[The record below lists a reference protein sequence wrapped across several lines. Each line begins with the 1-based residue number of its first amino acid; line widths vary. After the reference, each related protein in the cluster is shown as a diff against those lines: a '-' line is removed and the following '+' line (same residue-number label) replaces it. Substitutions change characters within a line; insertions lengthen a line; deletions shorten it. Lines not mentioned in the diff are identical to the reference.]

1 MKKMITM
8 LLVAIF
14 TITSAQAERG
24 FATIHGDTT
33 IITNGE
39 DTVRFV
45 GVNGLSK
52 RITALLDD
60 TLLNLKAEE
69 SQNDSVALQ
78 STEAQQEI
86 ERLKANVEMQ
96 TVWSNMASE
105 IMSYIMTGIAFIVLF
120 SLFFYYLH
128 RRRKYKMVEKAIEN
142 NYPLP
147 GYIFGATQEAPRVVY
162 TPMPTPP
169 PFNGN
174 RNDAVTGTPLNN
186 TGAAQQGQ
194 PYAAQ
199 MPQRPIGDHI
209 DWHQMKGGFMTA
221 ITGLAFMLFFALTGA
236 TPLACMFTIL
246 LLMGLGKMWLNYQD
260 QKNAISTWKQ
270 QQTWYG
276 NITTQQTPPVQPAQ
290 DNNVQQPQSNEQ
302 QQ

>member
-1 MKKMITM
+1 MILM
-8 LLVAIF
+8 LLVAMF

-52 RITALLDD
+52 RITAMLDD
-60 TLLNLKAEE
+60 TLLNLKAGD
-69 SQNDSVALQ
+69 SQNDSIAQANAEDTMGVEEFPIKDSTQKIWADTSETIVA
-78 STEAQQEI
+78 S
-86 ERLKANVEMQ
+86 
-96 TVWSNMASE
+96 
-105 IMSYIMTGIAFIVLF
+105 IMTGITFIVLF
-120 SLFFYYLH
+120 SLLFYYLH

-147 GYIFGATQEAPRVVY
+147 GYIFGAAQETPRVVY

-169 PFNGN
+169 PFNVN
-174 RNDAVTGTPLNN
+174 RNDTVTGTPLNN
-186 TGAAQQGQ
+186 ADAAQQGQ
-194 PYAAQ
+194 QYAAQ
-199 MPQRPIGDHI
+199 MPQQPLGDQI
-209 DWHQMKGGFMTA
+209 DWHQMKGGFTTA
-221 ITGLAFMLFFALTGA
+221 VTGLAFMLFFAVVGA

-246 LLMGLGKMWLNYQD
+246 LLIGLGKMWLNYQD
-260 QKNAISTWKQ
+260 QKNAIAAWKQ

-276 NITTQQTPPVQPAQ
+276 NIPTQQTPPPMRPAQ
-290 DNNVQQPQSNEQ
+290 DNNVQQPQNTEQ
-302 QQ
+302 PQ